1 MCLPHALGRWWWDMV
16 SDHVDRQLRCDG
28 HANKVWK
35 DSKNSYL
42 KGVLKL
48 DGQPARQRVIR
59 YSMRIRLNRTKAI
72 EIYEHKLAL
81 LRPKSFHSCFSYD
94 QSSLRGVSAKI
105 AVKYGVSPKT
115 VRDIWNHITWIIETQ
130 HLWNKMAPQ
139 RVVFDPESSLLTPM
153 SDPFH
158 DDWVYW

>member
-1 MCLPHALGRWWWDMV
+1 M
-16 SDHVDRQLRCDG
+16 Q
-28 HANKVWK
+28 
-35 DSKNSYL
+35 
-42 KGVLKL
+42 
-48 DGQPARQRVIR
+48 
-59 YSMRIRLNRTKAI
+59 IRLNRTKAI

-81 LRPKSFHSCFSYD
+81 LRPKSFHD

-115 VRDIWNHITWIIETQ
+115 IRDI
-130 HLWNKMAPQ
+130 WNKMAPQ
-139 RVVFDPESSLLTPM
+139 RVVFDPERSLLTPM